1 MTVRDE
7 QRMRKGRKIGRRG
20 REGKTSR
27 NEGIDF
33 YISLL
38 CLHKLTT

>member
-20 REGKTSR
+20 REGNGER
-27 NEGIDF
+27 ERDW
-33 YISLL
+33 
-38 CLHKLTT
+38 